1 MQSFTLK
8 RYRAGVILIYALA
21 AAALVVA
28 VFYDLKIDIA
38 VNNTDDGLSNWLAR
52 TGEVPA
58 WALPMAAGALLAKCL
73 TNPWLKRI
81 CALFCLAGGGLLGD
95 YLSKHLFLDD
105 AFRRPFGI
113 VFGVGTAVILL
124 LLVRLA
130 TVPERLRKPLIALA
144 LISLAVCAAAT
155 LLVTGMKALWG
166 RTRFRE
172 MEAPYE
178 AFTAWYVVNG
188 VNGHKSF
195 PSGHTES
202 AAMSY
207 LLLCLPW
214 FSEKAKRY
222 AWACF
227 AVPFVFTSAVAATRL
242 VMGAH
247 YLSDVAAGGVI
258 GFTCVLLGLW
268 IYERKIACSTI

>member
-8 RYRAGVILIYALA
+8 RYRAGVILIYVLA

-28 VFYDLKIDIA
+28 AFYDLKIDIA
-38 VNNTDDGLSNWLAR
+38 VNNTEDGFSNWLAR

-73 TNPWLKRI
+73 TNPWLKRL
-81 CALFCLAGGGLLGD
+81 CALLSLAGGGLLGD
-95 YLSKHLFLDD
+95 YLGKRLFLDD
-105 AFRRPFGI
+105 AFRRPFGV

-124 LLVRLA
+124 LFLRLL

-144 LISLAVCAAAT
+144 LAGLAACAAAT

-178 AFTAWYVVNG
+178 AFTAWFVVNG

-195 PSGHTES
+195 PSGHTQS
-202 AAMSY
+202 AATSY

-214 FSEKAKRY
+214 FSEKAKKY

-227 AVPFVFTSAVAATRL
+227 LIPFLYTSAVAATRL

-247 YLSDVAAGGVI
+247 YLSDVTAGGVI
-258 GFTCVLLGLW
+258 GFTCVLLSLW
-268 IYERKIACSTI
+268 IYERKTVCSTI